1 MSLGSIKTE
10 VTVTHWESTRTS
22 ERVWTRAD
30 STIRNG
36 YYVGSNR
43 YVSYTYDYPNAHV
56 FLITDSNIGMAVL
69 VDIEID
75 AEAFD
80 LGRITVGDDVH
91 ISLDRIVPLTAEVMP
106 FFWAEG
112 TDFEAFEQR
121 VREVPLVD
129 SLEPITRLDGQVLYR
144 VQWSEDAH
152 DFTAL
157 LVESGA
163 TVLEASGNSRWQFC
177 LRFDTHGGLRAL
189 RDRCREAGIDYRI
202 RNISVQTGATEA
214 ETGVRLTPGQREA
227 IVTAVEAGYFDV
239 PRKTTLDELATGF
252 DVSPQALSQRIRRA
266 THEILRDVLDT

>member
-1 MSLGSIKTE
+1 
-10 VTVTHWESTRTS
+10 
-22 ERVWTRAD
+22 
-30 STIRNG
+30 
-36 YYVGSNR
+36 
-43 YVSYTYDYPNAHV
+43 
-56 FLITDSNIGMAVL
+56 MAVL
-69 VDIEID
+69 VDLEIA

-91 ISLDRIVPLTAEVMP
+91 ISLDRIVPLSAEVMP

-177 LRFDTHGGLRAL
+177 LRFDTHEGLRAL

-202 RNISVQTGATEA
+202 RNVSVQTGSTEA
-214 ETGVRLTPGQREA
+214 ETRVRLTPGQHEA
-227 IVTAVEAGYFDV
+227 IVTAVEAGYFDI
-239 PRKTTLDELATGF
+239 PRETTLDELATEF

-266 THEILRDVLDT
+266 TNEILRDVLDT

>member
-1 MSLGSIKTE
+1 
-10 VTVTHWESTRTS
+10 
-22 ERVWTRAD
+22 
-30 STIRNG
+30 
-36 YYVGSNR
+36 
-43 YVSYTYDYPNAHV
+43 
-56 FLITDSNIGMAVL
+56 MAVL
-69 VDIEID
+69 VDLEIA

-80 LGRITVGDDVH
+80 LGRVTAGDNGMH
-91 ISLDRIVPLTAEVMP
+91 ISLDRIVPLTSDVMP

-112 TDFEAFEQR
+112 TDFEAFERR
-121 VREVPLVD
+121 VREAPIVD
-129 SLEPITRLDGQVLYR
+129 SLEAIARFDHQVLYR

-152 DFTAL
+152 DFTSI

-189 RDRCREAGIDYRI
+189 RNRCREAGIDYRI
-202 RNISVQTGATEA
+202 RNISAQTGSTE
-214 ETGVRLTPGQREA
+214 TNTRVQLTPGQHEA

-266 THEILRDVLDT
+266 TNEILRDVLDT

>member
-1 MSLGSIKTE
+1 
-10 VTVTHWESTRTS
+10 
-22 ERVWTRAD
+22 
-30 STIRNG
+30 
-36 YYVGSNR
+36 
-43 YVSYTYDYPNAHV
+43 
-56 FLITDSNIGMAVL
+56 MAVL
-69 VDIEID
+69 VDLEIA

-163 TVLEASGNSRWQFC
+163 TVLEA
-177 LRFDTHGGLRAL
+177 
-189 RDRCREAGIDYRI
+189 
-202 RNISVQTGATEA
+202 
-214 ETGVRLTPGQREA
+214 
-227 IVTAVEAGYFDV
+227 
-239 PRKTTLDELATGF
+239 
-252 DVSPQALSQRIRRA
+252 RRG
-266 THEILRDVLDT
+266 EQPI

>member
-1 MSLGSIKTE
+1 
-10 VTVTHWESTRTS
+10 
-22 ERVWTRAD
+22 
-30 STIRNG
+30 
-36 YYVGSNR
+36 
-43 YVSYTYDYPNAHV
+43 
-56 FLITDSNIGMAVL
+56 MAVL
-69 VDIEID
+69 VDLEIA

-80 LGRITVGDDVH
+80 LGRITVGDDDIRVT
-91 ISLDRIVPLTAEVMP
+91 LDRVVPLTAELMP

-112 TDFEAFEQR
+112 TEFEAFERR
-121 VREVPLVD
+121 VREAPIVD
-129 SLEPITRLDGQVLYR
+129 SLEAITRLDGQVLYR

-163 TVLEASGNSRWQFC
+163 TILEASGNSRWQFC

-189 RDRCREAGIDYRI
+189 RNRCREAGIDYRI
-202 RNISVQTGATEA
+202 RNISAQTGSTE
-214 ETGVRLTPGQREA
+214 TNTRVQLTPGQHEA

-266 THEILRDVLDT
+266 TNEILRDVLDT